1 MMDNL
6 TKILT
11 VENKTEETINITDT
25 LILGYKERTN
35 SNIII
40 FLVVL
45 LVVMIIVLSV
55 LSSIIINS
63 YLLTKEQ
70 REYQRYTEVG
80 PKAVNETEPPS
91 KTMTMSKFIV
101 SAFCKFL
108 ELPKEKVKNSQP
120 CRIA

>member
-11 VENKTEETINITDT
+11 SENKTEETINITDT
-25 LILGYKERTN
+25 LILGYKETTN

-70 REYQRYTEVG
+70 KEYQRYTEVG
-80 PKAVNETEPPS
+80 SNKPSLKQSFLLKLFYCLSDFVN
-91 KTMTMSKFIV
+91 F
-101 SAFCKFL
+101 
-108 ELPKEKVKNSQP
+108 
-120 CRIA
+120 